1 MANYKISVSKDGK
14 KYNIVF
20 KADNEAAARERV
32 HKDWYSILSL
42 QEIFDKNEIW
52 NTFIFEWFKWEEY
65 KHGKIVWD
73 DIFKSYVKLRKDLEY
88 DVKFIFSEEDS
99 ILSIEDK
106 TKIIDQLKEEYNLYY
121 NWWKKEKI
129 DELREKLKKEI
140 LNNNKS
146 NNTNIDNFY
155 LKKELDDV
163 NFLLEKVIIKLEEM
177 ISSNYLIY
185 LDSWKK
191 EKLKIIYNEI
201 IKLKKTTNI
210 SKLREIW
217 ELALLKIWK
226 IELEEVEKNKNK
238 ENRELLKET
247 NKLLK
252 KIWSKDQFIE
262 KDKDLQYQI
271 NLFIKKLK
279 EFFES
284 LKKIKKEEDVDVDV
298 DKESHSYIKN
308 LLYLSKY
315 KDLYR
320 ENTKLILKNF
330 LKLIYNKELKDE
342 LFLSRSVIKQNIIL
356 LKAKE
361 KGLNISYTY
370 IKKWFSKIIEN
381 ILLFFQG
388 INKLIFIVIVFY
400 SISFIFY
407 INLNNILGINNYG
420 FNGIFYFIVLLLIYI
435 IISISKNIII
445 LLTNFVFL
453 FFIII
458 FGVINF

>member
-20 KADNEAAARERV
+20 KAENESAARERV
-32 HKDWYSILSL
+32 HKEGYSILSL
-42 QEIFDKNEIW
+42 QEIFDKNEIG
-52 NTFIFEWFKWEEY
+52 NTFIFEGFKGEEY
-65 KHGKIVWD
+65 KHGKIVGN

-88 DVKFIFSEEDS
+88 DVKYIYSEEDN
-99 ILSIEDK
+99 ILNIDQK
-106 TKIIDQLKEEYNLYY
+106 NKIIEELREEYNLYY
-121 NWWKKEKI
+121 NSGKKDKI
-129 DELREKLKKEI
+129 DELKEKIKNE
-140 LNNNKS
+140 KS
-146 NNTNIDNFY
+146 NNVKTRSNNIDNFY

-163 NFLLEKVIIKLEEM
+163 NFLLEKVIFKLEEM
-177 ISSNYLIY
+177 ISSNLIQI
-185 LDSWKK
+185 DSGKK

-201 IKLKKTTNI
+201 IKLKKSTNI
-210 SKLREIW
+210 SKLREIG
-217 ELALLKIWK
+217 ELALLKIGK

-252 KIWSKDQFIE
+252 KIGSKDQFIE
-262 KDKDLQYQI
+262 KDKDFQYQI
-271 NLFIKKLK
+271 KLITNKIK

-284 LKKIKKEEDVDVDV
+284 VKKVKKEGGV

-330 LKLIYNKELKDE
+330 LKLIYNKELKDD

-361 KGLNISYTY
+361 KGLSISYTY
-370 IKKWFSKIIEN
+370 IKKGFGKIVEN

-388 INKLIFIVIVFY
+388 INKLIFVVIVFY
-400 SISFIFY
+400 SISFILY
-407 INLNNILGINNYG
+407 INLNSFLSINNYG
-420 FNGIFYFIVLLLIYI
+420 FNGIFYFIIFLLIYI

-445 LLTNFVFL
+445 LITNFVFL

>member
-1 MANYKISVSKDGK
+1 MANYKIAVSKDGK

-20 KADNEAAARERV
+20 KAENEALARERV
-32 HKDWYSILSL
+32 HKEWYSILSL
-42 QEIFDKNEIW
+42 QEIFGKKEIW
-52 NTFIFEWFKWEEY
+52 NTFIFEWIKLWEY
-65 KHGKIVWD
+65 KQGKIVWN
-73 DIFKSYVKLRKDLEY
+73 DIFKSYVKLRKDLDY
-88 DVKFIFSEEDS
+88 DVKYIYSEEDNN
-99 ILSIEDK
+99 LSINEK
-106 TKIIDQLKEEYNLYY
+106 NKIIEELAEEYNLYY
-121 NWWKKEKI
+121 NSWKNNKI
-129 DELREKLKKEI
+129 DELKDKIKKDE
-140 LNNNKS
+140 LNNIKKVS
-146 NNTNIDNFY
+146 NNIDNFY

-177 ISSNYLIY
+177 ISSNLIKI
-185 LDSWKK
+185 DSWKK
-191 EKLKIIYNEI
+191 EKLKFIYNEI
-201 IKLKKTTNI
+201 IKLRKSTNI

-262 KDKDLQYQI
+262 KDKDFQYQI
-271 NLFIKKLK
+271 KLITNKIKD
-279 EFFES
+279 FFES
-284 LKKIKKEEDVDVDV
+284 IKKEKKETLV
-298 DKESHSYIKN
+298 DKESYLYIKN

-315 KDLYR
+315 KELYR
-320 ENTKLILKNF
+320 ENTKLILINL
-330 LKLIYNKELKDE
+330 LKLIYNKELKDD

-361 KGLNISYTY
+361 KWLSISYTY
-370 IKKWFSKIIEN
+370 IKKWFAKIIEN
-381 ILLFFQG
+381 ILLFFQF
-388 INKLIFIVIVFY
+388 INKLIFAVVIFY
-400 SISFIFY
+400 SISFILY
-407 INLNNILGINNYG
+407 INLNIFLSINIYG
-420 FNGIFYFIVLLLIYI
+420 FNWIFYFIIFLLIYI